1 MFQRTQEQQTPLL
14 SNYTSLF
21 WEVYKAN
28 YTDFDIYFKTKYKS
42 FYFLDQEEDE
52 TLDAV
57 ISNWLD
63 VVKSHLRVNDKR
75 YNELFRIQVVPDDE
89 SYSIVENYYL
99 QETYNG
105 SNDNQG
111 ASASGQRTDINNFE
125 QGNQKQSNLNSVSA
139 YNSSNLNSRDK
150 AETET
155 GTRND
160 RTEFTQGKQDF
171 TTHTTN
177 TDTHTMTRHGAIG
190 TQTADQVLEIHQRV
204 WENSFKF
211 YDLVFSELANYL
223 TLEVCDI

>member
-42 FYFLDQEEDE
+42 FFFLEQEEDE

-75 YNELFRIQVVPDDE
+75 YNELFRIQVVPDDD

-99 QETYNG
+99 EETYNG
-105 SNDNQG
+105 NNDNQG
-111 ASASGQRTDINNFE
+111 TNASGQRTDVVNFE
-125 QGNQKQSNLNSVSA
+125 QGNQKQTNLDSISA
-139 YNSSNLNSRDK
+139 HNTSSLNSRNK
-150 AETET
+150 SEVET

-160 RTEFTQGKQDF
+160 ITQTTQGGQEFTS
-171 TTHTTN
+171 HSTN
-177 TDTHTMTRHGAIG
+177 TDSHSLIRHGAIG